1 MNPLKKVGKAFK
13 AKVLDQSEAE
23 AGVFVLG
30 VVLVVIG
37 LIYVLLG

>member
-1 MNPLKKVGKAFK
+1 MNPLKKVGKEFK

-30 VVLVVIG
+30 VVVVVIG
-37 LIYVLLG
+37 LIYVLIS